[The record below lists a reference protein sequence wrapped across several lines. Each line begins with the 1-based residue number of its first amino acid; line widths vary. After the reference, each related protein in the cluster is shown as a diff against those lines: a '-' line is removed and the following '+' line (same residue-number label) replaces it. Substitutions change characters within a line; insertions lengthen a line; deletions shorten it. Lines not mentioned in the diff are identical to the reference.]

1 MVFAYLR
8 NSKKYNIKGEN
19 AAFVQAPCCA
29 WRLQA
34 AGLEAALGHQSV
46 MSDPAGLGYG
56 YQGRLREYCAIKL
69 CLKMF

>member
-1 MVFAYLR
+1 MVFAYLK
-8 NSKKYNIKGEN
+8 NSRKYSIKGEN

-46 MSDPAGLGYG
+46 MSDPDGLRHGYR
-56 YQGRLREYCAIKL
+56 GRLRDTVQSDCV
-69 CLKMF
+69 